1 MVIENLTNATAV
13 GLGPISYISGVFNT
27 LRVLVGGI
35 FGLYVL
41 LVVLRWIEY
50 RAVKKFLKKM
60 HYDLLQIGK
69 KLGVKETSEKRKT
82 GIKGIKEKIK
92 KKR

>member
-1 MVIENLTNATAV
+1 MNYKIIITDA
-13 GLGPISYISGVFNT
+13 YKK
-27 LRVLVGGI
+27 R
-35 FGLYVL
+35 
-41 LVVLRWIEY
+41 
-50 RAVKKFLKKM
+50 VKKFLKKM